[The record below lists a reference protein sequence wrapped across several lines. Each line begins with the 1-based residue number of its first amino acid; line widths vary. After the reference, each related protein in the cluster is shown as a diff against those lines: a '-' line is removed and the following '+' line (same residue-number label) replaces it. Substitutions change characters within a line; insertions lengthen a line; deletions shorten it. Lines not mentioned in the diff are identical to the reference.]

1 MAGDGAVLLLVHAA
15 EGDQHVPALQGGESA
30 FCCRLPAE
38 TLQDHPVSGW
48 EGGGIKDG
56 GGGFCTSRKIAFQNS
71 PISDGNVM
79 RIGTR

>member
-1 MAGDGAVLLLVHAA
+1 MAGDGAVPLLIHAA
-15 EGDQHVPALQGGESA
+15 EGDQHVPALQGRQSA

-56 GGGFCTSRKIAFQNS
+56 GGEFVLLEKLLFKML
-71 PISDGNVM
+71 PLVM
-79 RIGTR
+79 EM